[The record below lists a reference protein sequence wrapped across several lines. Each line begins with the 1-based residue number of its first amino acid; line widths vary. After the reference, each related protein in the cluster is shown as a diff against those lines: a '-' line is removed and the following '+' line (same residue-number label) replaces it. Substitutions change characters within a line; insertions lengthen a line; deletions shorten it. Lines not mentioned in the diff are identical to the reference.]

1 MSPVFWGN
9 VDLYYTKDV
18 RCSHQ
23 VNKRL
28 QIAVK
33 IQKLISGLLEKRI
46 NRISEYASRIKLN
59 VTKSLLQKS
68 YVIQV

>member
-33 IQKLISGLLEKRI
+33 IQKLIRI
-46 NRISEYASRIKLN
+46 NRITKCNEKPFTQKLCY
-59 VTKSLLQKS
+59 SG
-68 YVIQV
+68 